1 MLTARSGQSWLSA
14 TGARGLPVIRQS
26 TATECGLACVAMVA
40 NFFGAATDLTQ
51 LRRRHDAS
59 LKGAT
64 LASIVECC
72 REQELLT
79 RAVRCQVHE
88 LKKLR
93 LPCIL
98 HWRFNHFVVL
108 QSVCAGRV
116 VIHDPA
122 RGVVSESLDIV
133 REAFTG
139 IALEVSPAPTF
150 RHGAQP
156 MPLRL
161 SNLLVRDAGLTKK
174 FLAGLGLALICEALL
189 LTTPFY
195 LQIIIDQILG
205 KDDKDLLSSVVV
217 IFAVLLGIHV
227 LANIMRQLTFHYL
240 GYVTVFD
247 ITTRVLRKL
256 LQLPIRFFRCR
267 ELGDIQH
274 RIQSLGRVQSF
285 IVQSVPAI
293 ILDSFFIVLISGL
306 MALYELRLTLLM
318 MTSLLAWCVW
328 RVLVLPFRLRLSNDI
343 AQAESTV
350 QTHLLETLRS
360 AQLIKVANGA
370 GHREAEWRG
379 LFANATNA
387 RIRSSN
393 LLVVDSAI
401 RQLLFNGTRIAV
413 IFLLAK
419 RGLGGSISIGMIS
432 AYVAYLGMFTTRACG
447 IVDRLFEYKLLDV
460 PLNRLSDIVFNEEEL
475 STQAK
480 SDLSVTDVEL
490 RGVSYC
496 YARGEQ
502 AVLENCSMTAGQGS
516 FTAIAGLSGAG
527 KSTLLQ
533 LIALNE
539 RHSGGEIT
547 YSGRAARLWRIAD
560 LRSQMAVVLQGDTL
574 LKGSVAEN
582 IALFDPHMDM
592 SRVASAATQACI
604 IHDIEALPMRWE
616 TRVGDLGSSLSRGQ
630 VQRLLLA
637 RAIYR
642 RPALL
647 LLDEATS
654 GLDHDVERAVI
665 ASIKRLPA
673 TKIVVTHSDLML
685 QAADSVLWL
694 HRGRLLSSR
703 PDLNV

>member
-1 MLTARSGQSWLSA
+1 MIAS
-14 TGARGLPVIRQS
+14 
-26 TATECGLACVAMVA
+26 C
-40 NFFGAATDLTQ
+40 FGAATDLTQ

-64 LASIVECC
+64 LASIIKCC
-72 REQELLT
+72 REQHLLT
-79 RAVRCQVHE
+79 RAVRCQMHE
-88 LKKLR
+88 LKGLR

-108 QSVCAGRV
+108 QSVRADKLV
-116 VIHDPA
+116 LHDPA
-122 RGVVSESLDIV
+122 RGIVSEPLDIV

-139 IALEVSPAPTF
+139 VALEVSPAPSF
-150 RHGAQP
+150 RRGARP
-156 MPLRL
+156 TPLRL
-161 SNLLVRDAGLTKK
+161 KNLLAADAGLTRK
-174 FLAGLGLALICEALL
+174 FVAGLGLALICEALL

-195 LQIIIDQILG
+195 LQIVIDQILG
-205 KDDKDLLSSVVV
+205 KDAKDLLASVVV

-227 LANIMRQLTFHYL
+227 LATVMRQLTFHYL
-240 GYVTVFD
+240 GYVTIFD
-247 ITTRVLRKL
+247 ITSRVLRKV
-256 LQLPIRFFRCR
+256 LQLPIRFFRSR

-306 MALYELRLTLLM
+306 MALYEVRLTLFM
-318 MTSLLAWCVW
+318 MMSLLAWCVW
-328 RVLVLPFRLRLSNDI
+328 RVLILPLRLRLSNDI

-360 AQLIKVANGA
+360 AQSIKVANGE
-370 GHREAEWRG
+370 GQREAEWRG
-379 LFANATNA
+379 LFADATNA

-393 LLVVDSAI
+393 LLVVDGAI
-401 RQLLFNGTRIAV
+401 RQLLFNGTRIVV
-413 IFLLAK
+413 IYLLAK
-419 RGLGGSISIGMIS
+419 RGLGGSISIGMVS
-432 AYVAYLGMFTTRACG
+432 AYVAYLGMFITRACG
-447 IVDRLFEYKLLDV
+447 VVDRLFEYKLLDV
-460 PLNRLSDIVFNEEEL
+460 PLNRLSDIVFSEEEL
-475 STQAK
+475 SAQAK
-480 SDLSVTDVEL
+480 TNLAVTDVEL
-490 RGVSYC
+490 RSVSYC
-496 YARGEQ
+496 FAKGEQ
-502 AVLENCSMTAGQGS
+502 AVLEDCTMTANQGS

-539 RHSGGEIT
+539 RNSGGELIF
-547 YSGRAARLWRIAD
+547 SGRAASRWRVTD

-574 LKGSVAEN
+574 LKGSIAEN
-582 IALFDPHMDM
+582 IALFDPHVDM
-592 SRVASAATQACI
+592 RRVATAASQACI
-604 IHDIEALPMRWE
+604 SQDIEALPMRWE

-637 RAIYR
+637 RAFYR

-654 GLDHDVERAVI
+654 GLDRDVEKVVI
-665 ASIKRLPA
+665 ASIKQLPA